1 VPDILILRA
10 FIAAGHEKNPL
21 LPALGVVDSIARPEV
36 KPQFPDAFPNVL
48 VVTGSTFAKLQ
59 DARKYSL
66 LCSFIPKLAEPLV
79 ELRGFA
85 EHDHEA
91 KVANWIQAWLQG
103 GKGEAWV

>member
-36 KPQFPDAFPNVL
+36 KPQFPYAYAHGL
-48 VVTGSTFAKLQ
+48 VISGMPFTKLQ
-59 DARKYSL
+59 DALGYALARFFVSN
-66 LCSFIPKLAEPLV
+66 PAEPLL

-85 EHDHEA
+85 ERDHGR
-91 KVANWIQAWLQG
+91 KVAIWIQARIQAWLRG
-103 GKGEAWV
+103 V